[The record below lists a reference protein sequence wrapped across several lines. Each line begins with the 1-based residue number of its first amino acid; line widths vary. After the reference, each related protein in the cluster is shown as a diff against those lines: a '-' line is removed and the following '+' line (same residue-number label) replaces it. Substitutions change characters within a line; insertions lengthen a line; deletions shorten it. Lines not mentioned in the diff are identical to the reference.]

1 MFLPLLNAVAVAY
14 FHLCSVGAL
23 TSRVWTLDSGPTCFE
38 FLTVL
43 FHVAE
48 SYGVVERM
56 RCGCVDLEAQFS
68 SILLCIITKE
78 GVVIGKKESSICNP
92 NL

>member
-1 MFLPLLNAVAVAY
+1 
-14 FHLCSVGAL
+14 
-23 TSRVWTLDSGPTCFE
+23 
-38 FLTVL
+38 
-43 FHVAE
+43 
-48 SYGVVERM
+48 M

-68 SILLCIITKE
+68 SILLCIITEE